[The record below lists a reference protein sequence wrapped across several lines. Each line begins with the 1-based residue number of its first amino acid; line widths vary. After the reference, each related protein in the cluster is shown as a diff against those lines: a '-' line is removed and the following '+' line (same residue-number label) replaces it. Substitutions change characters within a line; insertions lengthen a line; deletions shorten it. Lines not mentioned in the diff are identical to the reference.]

1 MTTDTVHGFFNQW
14 LAIIKTKRKPKTHA
28 CYSDTVRLYIT
39 PHLSNGALKD
49 VTPLDIEAVLLA
61 LGTKSARVRQL
72 THAVLRAAF
81 AQALAWR
88 LIPYNP
94 VSGVEAPRVPK
105 ATMKVWTAEEAKKFL
120 ASSVNDRLGLLYK
133 LALETGWREGEL
145 LGLHW
150 SDINFTDGTLTCN
163 RTLTE
168 LEGRFS
174 FGLPKT
180 SAGKRTVT
188 LGRGLLQ
195 DLITA
200 HENSLPHWDLDGTP
214 NRKGMLFTTR
224 EGTPHSK
231 SNFRK
236 EFLRAV
242 KKAGVPVIRFH
253 DLRHTN
259 AVLCLTAGVDA
270 NTVAGRLGHSDP
282 RTTVS
287 IYGKF
292 TKAGDS
298 AASKTISNILGG

>member
-14 LAIIKTKRKPKTHA
+14 LTIIKTKRKPKTHA

-39 PHLSNGALKD
+39 SHLPNKALAG
-49 VTPLDIEAVLLA
+49 VTPLDVEAVLLA
-61 LGTKSARVRQL
+61 LSTKSARVRQL

-105 ATMKVWTAEEAKKFL
+105 ATMKVWTADEARRFL
-120 ASSVNDRLGLLYK
+120 ASTSTDRLSLLYE

-145 LGLHW
+145 LGLRW
-150 SDINFTDGTLTCN
+150 GDLNFSTKTLTCN

-168 LEGRFS
+168 LDGQFS
-174 FGLPKT
+174 YGLPKT
-180 SAGKRTVT
+180 SAGSREIT
-188 LGRGLLQ
+188 LSEGLLNALRMYSTARCAP
-195 DLITA
+195 DL
-200 HENSLPHWDLDGTP
+200 
-214 NRKGMLFTTR
+214 MFVTR

-270 NTVAGRLGHSDP
+270 NTLAGRLGHSDP

-292 TKAGDS
+292 TKAGDA

>member
-1 MTTDTVHGFFNQW
+1 MTTDTVHGFFKRW
-14 LAIIKTKRKPKTHA
+14 LTIIKTKRKPKTHA

-39 PHLSNGALKD
+39 PNLDDKALAS
-49 VTPLDIEAVLLA
+49 VTPLDVEAVLLA

-88 LIPYNP
+88 LITYNP
-94 VSGVEAPRVPK
+94 VSGVEAPKVPK
-105 ATMKVWTAEEAKKFL
+105 TTMKVWTADEARRFL
-120 ASSVNDRLGLLYK
+120 VSASTDRLSLLYE

-150 SDINFTDGTLTCN
+150 SDIEFSTRTLTCS

-168 LEGRFS
+168 LSGQFS
-174 FGLPKT
+174 FGSPKT
-180 SAGKRTVT
+180 SAGSREIT
-188 LGRGLLQ
+188 LSEGLTSALRSAFSSR
-195 DLITA
+195 DA
-200 HENSLPHWDLDGTP
+200 S
-214 NRKGMLFTTR
+214 GMLFTTQA
-224 EGTPHSK
+224 GTPHSK

-242 KKAGVPVIRFH
+242 TKAGVPVIRFH

-259 AVLCLTAGVDA
+259 AVLCLTAGVDS
-270 NTVAGRLGHSDP
+270 NTLAGRLGHSRP
-282 RTTVS
+282 ETTIG

-292 TKAGDS
+292 TKAGDA